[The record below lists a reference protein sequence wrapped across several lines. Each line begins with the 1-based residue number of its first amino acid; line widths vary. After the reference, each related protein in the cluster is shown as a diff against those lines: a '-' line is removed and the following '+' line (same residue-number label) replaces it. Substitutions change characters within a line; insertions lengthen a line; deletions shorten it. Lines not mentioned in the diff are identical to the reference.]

1 MTEEDINTIPEVP
14 VEAPK
19 KKRTYRKKKVEAP
32 AEPAAVPAEEP
43 VPAEAAAETAE
54 EKPEEEQTPHKKV
67 PDQFLKDLN
76 EFAAILEANP
86 PIIDPMREVFEY
98 HLVDPI
104 DRKTFPKMVNAMSM
118 LLGPAAT
125 MVVMTGC
132 HVNSAAFFED
142 LLFACRENDKAKA
155 AVWIIQHLT
164 SLYGNR
170 VQKAYTLSSGTMDE
184 DWHTIDVNTYR
195 REGENPV
202 WTIDMVVNLYNGK
215 DSHIRMTP
223 DSAFQLVEIL
233 LTELANNVPAE
244 QVDAGLVEKCKE
256 NCRNFMDKFYSSA
269 DEAEEET
276 EEDPAGYA

>member
-1 MTEEDINTIPEVP
+1 MTEEDINTIPEAP

-19 KKRTYRKKKVEAP
+19 KKRTYRKKKVE
-32 AEPAAVPAEEP
+32 EPKEEVPAVPAEEK
-43 VPAEAAAETAE
+43 TE
-54 EKPEEEQTPHKKV
+54 EVKEQLEEGQTPHKKV
-67 PDQFLKDLN
+67 PEQFLKDLD

-86 PIIDPMREVFEY
+86 PIIDPIREVFEY
-98 HLVDPI
+98 HLIDPI

-142 LLFACRENDKAKA
+142 LVFACKGNDKAKA

-223 DSAFQLVEIL
+223 DSAYQLVEIIM
-233 LTELANNVPAE
+233 TELANNVPVE
-244 QVDAGLVEKCKE
+244 QVDAGLVAKCRDTCKA
-256 NCRNFMDKFYSSA
+256 FMEKFYAGA
-269 DEAEEET
+269 DEEET
-276 EEDPAGYA
+276 EGEEDPAGYA

>member
-1 MTEEDINTIPEVP
+1 MTEEDINTIPEAP

-19 KKRTYRKKKVEAP
+19 KKRTYRKKKVEEPKEEVSAAP
-32 AEPAAVPAEEP
+32 AEEKAEE
-43 VPAEAAAETAE
+43 VKEQLE
-54 EKPEEEQTPHKKV
+54 EGQTPHKKV
-67 PDQFLKDLN
+67 PEQFLKDLD

-86 PIIDPMREVFEY
+86 PIIDPIREVFEY
-98 HLVDPI
+98 HLIDPI

-142 LLFACRENDKAKA
+142 LVFACKGNDKAKA

-223 DSAFQLVEIL
+223 DSAYQLVEIIM
-233 LTELANNVPAE
+233 TELANNVPVE
-244 QVDAGLVEKCKE
+244 QVDAGLVEKCRDTCKA
-256 NCRNFMDKFYSSA
+256 FMEKFYAGA
-269 DEAEEET
+269 DEEET
-276 EEDPAGYA
+276 EGEEDPAGYA

>member
-1 MTEEDINTIPEVP
+1 MN
-14 VEAPK
+14 AW
-19 KKRTYRKKKVEAP
+19 RRC
-32 AEPAAVPAEEP
+32 
-43 VPAEAAAETAE
+43 
-54 EKPEEEQTPHKKV
+54 
-67 PDQFLKDLN
+67 
-76 EFAAILEANP
+76 
-86 PIIDPMREVFEY
+86 
-98 HLVDPI
+98 
-104 DRKTFPKMVNAMSM
+104 RKTFPKMVNAMSM

-142 LLFACRENDKAKA
+142 LVFACKGNDKAKA
-155 AVWIIQHLT
+155 AIWIIQHLT

-202 WTIDMVVNLYNGK
+202 WTIDMIVNLYNGK

-233 LTELANNVPAE
+233 MAELSNNVPVE

-256 NCRNFMDKFYSSA
+256 NCKNFYDKFFGGA
-269 DEAEEET
+269 DEEAEEV

>member
-1 MTEEDINTIPEVP
+1 MTEEDINTIPEAP

-19 KKRTYRKKKVEAP
+19 KKRTYRKKKVEEPKEEVSAAP
-32 AEPAAVPAEEP
+32 AEEKTEE
-43 VPAEAAAETAE
+43 VKEQLE
-54 EKPEEEQTPHKKV
+54 EGQTPHKKV
-67 PDQFLKDLN
+67 PEQFLKDLD

-86 PIIDPMREVFEY
+86 PIIDPIREVFEY
-98 HLVDPI
+98 HLIDPI

-142 LLFACRENDKAKA
+142 LVFACKGNDKAKA

-233 LTELANNVPAE
+233 MAELANNVPVE

-256 NCRNFMDKFYSSA
+256 NCKNFHDKFFGGA
-269 DEAEEET
+269 DEEAEEV

>member
-1 MTEEDINTIPEVP
+1 MTEEDINTIPEVT
-14 VEAPK
+14 EAPK

-32 AEPAAVPAEEP
+32 AEEVPVET
-43 VPAEAAAETAE
+43 VPEVTE
-54 EKPEEEQTPHKKV
+54 EKTEEVKEPEEQTPHKKV
-67 PDQFLKDLN
+67 PEQFLKDLN

-86 PIIDPMREVFEY
+86 PIIDPIREVFEY
-98 HLVDPI
+98 HLIDPI

-142 LLFACRENDKAKA
+142 LVFACKGNDKAKA
-155 AVWIIQHLT
+155 AIWIIQHLT

-202 WTIDMVVNLYNGK
+202 WTIDMIVNLYNGK

-233 LTELANNVPAE
+233 MAELSNNVPVE
-244 QVDAGLVEKCKE
+244 QVDAGLIEKCKE
-256 NCRNFMDKFYSSA
+256 NCKNFYDKFFGGA
-269 DEAEEET
+269 DEEAEEV

>member
-1 MTEEDINTIPEVP
+1 MTEEDINTIPEAP

-19 KKRTYRKKKVEAP
+19 KKRTYRKKKVEEPKEEVSAAP
-32 AEPAAVPAEEP
+32 AEEKTEE
-43 VPAEAAAETAE
+43 VKEQ
-54 EKPEEEQTPHKKV
+54 PEEGQTPHKKV
-67 PDQFLKDLN
+67 PEQFLKDLD

-86 PIIDPMREVFEY
+86 PIIDPIREVFEY
-98 HLVDPI
+98 HLIDPI

-142 LLFACRENDKAKA
+142 LVFACKGNDKAKA

-223 DSAFQLVEIL
+223 DSAYQLVEIIM
-233 LTELANNVPAE
+233 TELANNVPVE
-244 QVDAGLVEKCKE
+244 QVDAGLVAKCRDTCKA
-256 NCRNFMDKFYSSA
+256 FMEKFYSGA
-269 DEAEEET
+269 DEEDTEG

>member
-1 MTEEDINTIPEVP
+1 MTEEDINTIPEAP

-19 KKRTYRKKKVEAP
+19 KKRTYRKKKVE
-32 AEPAAVPAEEP
+32 EPKEEVSAVPAEEK
-43 VPAEAAAETAE
+43 TE
-54 EKPEEEQTPHKKV
+54 EVKEQLEEGQTPHKKV
-67 PDQFLKDLN
+67 PEQFLKDLD

-86 PIIDPMREVFEY
+86 PIIDPIREVFEY
-98 HLVDPI
+98 HLIDPI

-142 LLFACRENDKAKA
+142 LVFACKGNDKAKA

-233 LTELANNVPAE
+233 MAELANNVPVE

-256 NCRNFMDKFYSSA
+256 NCKNFYDKFFGGA
-269 DEAEEET
+269 DEEAEEV

>member
-1 MTEEDINTIPEVP
+1 MTEEDINTIPEAP

-19 KKRTYRKKKVEAP
+19 KKRTYRKKKVE
-32 AEPAAVPAEEP
+32 EPKEEVSAGPAEEK
-43 VPAEAAAETAE
+43 TE
-54 EKPEEEQTPHKKV
+54 EVKEQLEEGQTPHKKV
-67 PDQFLKDLN
+67 PEQFLKDLD

-86 PIIDPMREVFEY
+86 PIIDPIREVFEY
-98 HLVDPI
+98 HLIDPI

-142 LLFACRENDKAKA
+142 LVFACKGNDKAKA

-223 DSAFQLVEIL
+223 DSAYQLVEIIM
-233 LTELANNVPAE
+233 TELANNVPVE
-244 QVDAGLVEKCKE
+244 QVDAGLVAKCRDTCKA
-256 NCRNFMDKFYSSA
+256 FMEKFYSGA
-269 DEAEEET
+269 DEEDTEG

>member
-1 MTEEDINTIPEVP
+1 MTEEDINTIPEAP

-19 KKRTYRKKKVEAP
+19 KKRTYRKKKVEEPKEEVSAAP
-32 AEPAAVPAEEP
+32 AEEKTEE
-43 VPAEAAAETAE
+43 VKEQLE
-54 EKPEEEQTPHKKV
+54 EGQTPHKKV
-67 PDQFLKDLN
+67 PEQFLKDLD
-76 EFAAILEANP
+76 EFASILEANP
-86 PIIDPMREVFEY
+86 PIIDPIREVFEY
-98 HLVDPI
+98 HLIDPI

-142 LLFACRENDKAKA
+142 LVFACKGNDKAKA

-223 DSAFQLVEIL
+223 DSAYQLVEIIM
-233 LTELANNVPAE
+233 TELANNVPVE
-244 QVDAGLVEKCKE
+244 QVDAGLVAKCRDTCKA
-256 NCRNFMDKFYSSA
+256 FMEKFYSGA
-269 DEAEEET
+269 DEEDTEG

>member
-1 MTEEDINTIPEVP
+1 MTEEDINTIPEAP

-19 KKRTYRKKKVEAP
+19 KKRTYRKKKTEAP
-32 AEPAAVPAEEP
+32 AEPAPAELPAEETP
-43 VPAEAAAETAE
+43 AAAEGGE
-54 EKPEEEQTPHKKV
+54 EKTPHKKV
-67 PDQFLKDLN
+67 PEQFLKDLD

-86 PIIDPMREVFEY
+86 PIIDPIREVFEY
-98 HLVDPI
+98 HLIDPI

-142 LLFACRENDKAKA
+142 LVFACKGNDKAKA

-223 DSAFQLVEIL
+223 DSAYQLVEIIM
-233 LTELANNVPAE
+233 TELANNVPVE
-244 QVDAGLVEKCKE
+244 QVDAGLVAKCRDTSKA
-256 NCRNFMDKFYSSA
+256 FMEKFYA
-269 DEAEEET
+269 GTDEEET
-276 EEDPAGYA
+276 ESEEDPAGYA

>member
-1 MTEEDINTIPEVP
+1 MTEEDINTIPEAP

-19 KKRTYRKKKVEAP
+19 KKRTYRKKKVEEPKEEVSAAP
-32 AEPAAVPAEEP
+32 AEEKTEE
-43 VPAEAAAETAE
+43 VKEQLE
-54 EKPEEEQTPHKKV
+54 EGQTPHKKV
-67 PDQFLKDLN
+67 PEQFLKDLD

-86 PIIDPMREVFEY
+86 PIIDPIREVFEY
-98 HLVDPI
+98 HLIDPI

-142 LLFACRENDKAKA
+142 LVFACKGNDKAKA

-223 DSAFQLVEIL
+223 DSAYQLVEIIM
-233 LTELANNVPAE
+233 TELANNVPVE
-244 QVDAGLVEKCKE
+244 QVDAGLVAKCRDTCKA
-256 NCRNFMDKFYSSA
+256 FMEKFYSGA
-269 DEAEEET
+269 DEEDTEG

>member
-1 MTEEDINTIPEVP
+1 MTEEDINTIPEAP
-14 VEAPK
+14 VEVPK
-19 KKRTYRKKKVEAP
+19 KKRTYRKKKVE
-32 AEPAAVPAEEP
+32 ETKEEVSAVPAEEK
-43 VPAEAAAETAE
+43 TE
-54 EKPEEEQTPHKKV
+54 EVKQPEEEQTPHKKV
-67 PDQFLKDLN
+67 PEQFLKDLD

-86 PIIDPMREVFEY
+86 PIIDPIREVFEY
-98 HLVDPI
+98 HLIDPI

-142 LLFACRENDKAKA
+142 LVFACKGNDKAKA

-223 DSAFQLVEIL
+223 DSAYQLVEIIM
-233 LTELANNVPAE
+233 TELANNVPVE
-244 QVDAGLVEKCKE
+244 QVDAGLVEKCRDTCKA
-256 NCRNFMDKFYSSA
+256 FMEKFYAGA
-269 DEAEEET
+269 DEEET
-276 EEDPAGYA
+276 EGEEDPAGYA

>member
-1 MTEEDINTIPEVP
+1 MTEEDINTIPEAP

-19 KKRTYRKKKVEAP
+19 KKRTYRKKKVE
-32 AEPAAVPAEEP
+32 EPKEEVSAVPAEEK
-43 VPAEAAAETAE
+43 TE
-54 EKPEEEQTPHKKV
+54 EVNEQPEEEQTPHKKV
-67 PDQFLKDLN
+67 PEQFLKDLD

-86 PIIDPMREVFEY
+86 PIIDPIREVFEY
-98 HLVDPI
+98 HLIDPI

-142 LLFACRENDKAKA
+142 LVFACKGNDKAKA

-223 DSAFQLVEIL
+223 DSAYQLVEIIM
-233 LTELANNVPAE
+233 TELANNVPVE
-244 QVDAGLVEKCKE
+244 QVDAGLVEKCRDTCKA
-256 NCRNFMDKFYSSA
+256 FMERFYAGA
-269 DEAEEET
+269 DEEET
-276 EEDPAGYA
+276 EGEEDPAGYA

>member
-1 MTEEDINTIPEVP
+1 MTEEDINTIPEAP

-19 KKRTYRKKKVEAP
+19 KKRTYRKKKVEEPKEEVSAAP
-32 AEPAAVPAEEP
+32 AEEKTEE
-43 VPAEAAAETAE
+43 VKEQLE
-54 EKPEEEQTPHKKV
+54 EGQTPHKKV
-67 PDQFLKDLN
+67 PEQFLKDLD

-86 PIIDPMREVFEY
+86 PIIDPIREVFEY
-98 HLVDPI
+98 HLIDPI

-142 LLFACRENDKAKA
+142 LVFACKGNDKAKA

-223 DSAFQLVEIL
+223 DSAYQLVEIIM
-233 LTELANNVPAE
+233 TELANNVPVE
-244 QVDAGLVEKCKE
+244 QVDAGLVAKCRDTCKA
-256 NCRNFMDKFYSSA
+256 FMEKFYAGA
-269 DEAEEET
+269 DEEET
-276 EEDPAGYA
+276 EGEEDPAGYA

>member
-1 MTEEDINTIPEVP
+1 MTEEDINTIPEAP

-19 KKRTYRKKKVEAP
+19 KKRTYRKKKVEEPKEEVSAAP
-32 AEPAAVPAEEP
+32 AEEKTEE
-43 VPAEAAAETAE
+43 VKEQLE
-54 EKPEEEQTPHKKV
+54 EGQTPHKKV
-67 PDQFLKDLN
+67 PEQFLKDLD

-86 PIIDPMREVFEY
+86 PIIDPIREVFEY
-98 HLVDPI
+98 HLIDPI

-142 LLFACRENDKAKA
+142 LVFACKGNDKAKA

-223 DSAFQLVEIL
+223 DSASQLVEIIM
-233 LTELANNVPAE
+233 TELANNVPVE
-244 QVDAGLVEKCKE
+244 QVDAGLVAKCRDTCKA
-256 NCRNFMDKFYSSA
+256 FMEKFYSGA
-269 DEAEEET
+269 DEEDTEG

>member
-1 MTEEDINTIPEVP
+1 MTEEDINTIPEAP

-19 KKRTYRKKKVEAP
+19 KKRTYRKKKVEEPKEEVSAAP
-32 AEPAAVPAEEP
+32 AEEKTEE
-43 VPAEAAAETAE
+43 VKEQLE
-54 EKPEEEQTPHKKV
+54 EGQTPHKKV
-67 PDQFLKDLN
+67 PEQFLKDLD

-86 PIIDPMREVFEY
+86 PIIDPIREVFEY
-98 HLVDPI
+98 HLIDPI

-142 LLFACRENDKAKA
+142 LVFACKGNDKAKA

-223 DSAFQLVEIL
+223 DSAYQLVEIIM
-233 LTELANNVPAE
+233 TELANNVPVE
-244 QVDAGLVEKCKE
+244 QVDAGLVAKCRDTCKV
-256 NCRNFMDKFYSSA
+256 FMEKFYSGA
-269 DEAEEET
+269 DEEDTEG

>member
-1 MTEEDINTIPEVP
+1 MTEEDINTIPEAP

-19 KKRTYRKKKVEAP
+19 KKRTYRKKKVEEP
-32 AEPAAVPAEEP
+32 AEPAPAEIPAEEKP
-43 VPAEAAAETAE
+43 AETAE
-54 EKPEEEQTPHKKV
+54 EPSEEEQTPHKKV
-67 PDQFLKDLN
+67 PEQFLKDLN

-86 PIIDPMREVFEY
+86 PIIDPIREVFEY
-98 HLVDPI
+98 HLIDPI

-142 LLFACRENDKAKA
+142 LVFACKGNDKAKA

-202 WTIDMVVNLYNGK
+202 WTIDMVVNL
-215 DSHIRMTP
+215 
-223 DSAFQLVEIL
+223 
-233 LTELANNVPAE
+233 
-244 QVDAGLVEKCKE
+244 
-256 NCRNFMDKFYSSA
+256 
-269 DEAEEET
+269 
-276 EEDPAGYA
+276 

>member
-1 MTEEDINTIPEVP
+1 MTEEDINTIPEAP

-19 KKRTYRKKKVEAP
+19 KKRTYRKKKVEEP
-32 AEPAAVPAEEP
+32 AEPAPAEIPAEEKP
-43 VPAEAAAETAE
+43 AETAE
-54 EKPEEEQTPHKKV
+54 EPSEEEQTPHKKV
-67 PDQFLKDLN
+67 PEQFLKDLN

-86 PIIDPMREVFEY
+86 PIIDPIREVFEY
-98 HLVDPI
+98 HLIDPI

-142 LLFACRENDKAKA
+142 LVFACKGNDKAKA

-223 DSAFQLVEIL
+223 DSAYQLVEIIM
-233 LTELANNVPAE
+233 TELANNVPVE
-244 QVDAGLVEKCKE
+244 QVDAGLVAKCRDTCKA
-256 NCRNFMDKFYSSA
+256 FMEKFYA
-269 DEAEEET
+269 GTDEEEAES

>member
-1 MTEEDINTIPEVP
+1 MTEEDINTIPEAP

-19 KKRTYRKKKVEAP
+19 KKRTYRKKKVE
-32 AEPAAVPAEEP
+32 EPKEEVSAVPAEEK
-43 VPAEAAAETAE
+43 TE
-54 EKPEEEQTPHKKV
+54 EVKEQLEEGQTPHKKV
-67 PDQFLKDLN
+67 PEQFLKDLD

-86 PIIDPMREVFEY
+86 PIIDPIREVFEY
-98 HLVDPI
+98 HLIDPI

-142 LLFACRENDKAKA
+142 LVFACKGNDKAKA

-233 LTELANNVPAE
+233 MAELANNVPVE
-244 QVDAGLVEKCKE
+244 QVDAGLVAKCRDTCKA
-256 NCRNFMDKFYSSA
+256 FMEKFYSGA
-269 DEAEEET
+269 DEEDTEG

>member
-1 MTEEDINTIPEVP
+1 
-14 VEAPK
+14 
-19 KKRTYRKKKVEAP
+19 
-32 AEPAAVPAEEP
+32 
-43 VPAEAAAETAE
+43 
-54 EKPEEEQTPHKKV
+54 
-67 PDQFLKDLN
+67 
-76 EFAAILEANP
+76 
-86 PIIDPMREVFEY
+86 
-98 HLVDPI
+98 
-104 DRKTFPKMVNAMSM
+104 MVNAMSM

-142 LLFACRENDKAKA
+142 LVFACKGNDKAKA

-223 DSAFQLVEIL
+223 DSAYQLVEIIM
-233 LTELANNVPAE
+233 TELANNVPVE
-244 QVDAGLVEKCKE
+244 QVDAGLVEKCRDTCKA
-256 NCRNFMDKFYSSA
+256 FMEKFYAGA
-269 DEAEEET
+269 DEEET
-276 EEDPAGYA
+276 EGEEDPAGYA

>member
-1 MTEEDINTIPEVP
+1 MTEEDINTIPEAP

-19 KKRTYRKKKVEAP
+19 KKRTYRKKKVE
-32 AEPAAVPAEEP
+32 EPKEEVSAVPAEEK
-43 VPAEAAAETAE
+43 TE
-54 EKPEEEQTPHKKV
+54 EVKEQLEEGQTPHKKV
-67 PDQFLKDLN
+67 PEQFLKDLD

-86 PIIDPMREVFEY
+86 PIIDPIREVFEY
-98 HLVDPI
+98 HLIDPI

-142 LLFACRENDKAKA
+142 LVFACKGNDKAKA

-223 DSAFQLVEIL
+223 DSAYQLVEIIM
-233 LTELANNVPAE
+233 TELANNVPVE
-244 QVDAGLVEKCKE
+244 QVDAGLVAKCRDTCKA
-256 NCRNFMDKFYSSA
+256 FMEKFYSGA
-269 DEAEEET
+269 DEEDTEG

>member
-86 PIIDPMREVFEY
+86 PIIDPIREVFEY

-142 LLFACRENDKAKA
+142 LVFACKGNDKAKA
-155 AVWIIQHLT
+155 AIWIIQHLT

-202 WTIDMVVNLYNGK
+202 WTIDMIVNLYNGK

-233 LTELANNVPAE
+233 MAELSNNVPVE

-256 NCRNFMDKFYSSA
+256 NCKN
-269 DEAEEET
+269 
-276 EEDPAGYA
+276 YAYLRCGCSGSYTI

>member
-1 MTEEDINTIPEVP
+1 MTEEDINTIPEAP

-19 KKRTYRKKKVEAP
+19 KKRTYRKKKVEEPKEEVSAAP
-32 AEPAAVPAEEP
+32 AEEKTEE
-43 VPAEAAAETAE
+43 VKEQLE
-54 EKPEEEQTPHKKV
+54 EGQTPHKKV
-67 PDQFLKDLN
+67 PEQFLKDLD

-86 PIIDPMREVFEY
+86 PIIDPIREVFEY
-98 HLVDPI
+98 HLIDPI

-142 LLFACRENDKAKA
+142 LVFACKGNDKAKA

-223 DSAFQLVEIL
+223 DSAYQLVEIIM
-233 LTELANNVPAE
+233 TELANNVPVE
-244 QVDAGLVEKCKE
+244 QVDAGLVEKCRDTCKA
-256 NCRNFMDKFYSSA
+256 FMEKFYAGA
-269 DEAEEET
+269 DEEET
-276 EEDPAGYA
+276 EGEEDPAGYA

>member
-1 MTEEDINTIPEVP
+1 MTEEDINTIPEA

-19 KKRTYRKKKVEAP
+19 KKRTSRKKKVER
-32 AEPAAVPAEEP
+32 PAEEAP
-43 VPAEAAAETAE
+43 VEAVPEVAEDKTE
-54 EKPEEEQTPHKKV
+54 EQTEEEQTPHKKV
-67 PDQFLKDLN
+67 PEQFLKDLN

-86 PIIDPMREVFEY
+86 PIIDPIREVFEY
-98 HLVDPI
+98 HLIDPI

-142 LLFACRENDKAKA
+142 LVFACKGNDKAKA
-155 AVWIIQHLT
+155 AIWIIQHLT

-215 DSHIRMTP
+215 DAHIRMTP
-223 DSAFQLVEIL
+223 DSAYQLVEIIM
-233 LTELANNVPAE
+233 TELANNVPVE
-244 QVDAGLVEKCKE
+244 QVDTGLVAKCRDTCKS
-256 NCRNFMDKFYSSA
+256 FMEKFYGGS
-269 DEAEEET
+269 EEEEEDT

>member
-1 MTEEDINTIPEVP
+1 MTEEDINTIPEAQ

-19 KKRTYRKKKVEAP
+19 KKRTYRKKKVEEPKEEVSAAP
-32 AEPAAVPAEEP
+32 AEEKTEE
-43 VPAEAAAETAE
+43 VKEQLE
-54 EKPEEEQTPHKKV
+54 EGQTPHKKV
-67 PDQFLKDLN
+67 PEQFLKDLD

-86 PIIDPMREVFEY
+86 PIIDPIREVFEY
-98 HLVDPI
+98 HLIDPI

-142 LLFACRENDKAKA
+142 LVFACKGNDKAKA

-233 LTELANNVPAE
+233 MAELANNVPVE

-256 NCRNFMDKFYSSA
+256 NCKNFYDKFFGGA
-269 DEAEEET
+269 DEEAEEV